1 MSARFADPD
10 KTGYFVEDGA
20 IRRFTTYSG
29 VRYVHP
35 QPIVAELLPATTGSC
50 QVKVKRLL
58 RIASIVCE
66 H

>member
-1 MSARFADPD
+1 MTSRFSDPD

-35 QPIVAELLPATTGSC
+35 LSMGVSRVPNTIGSC
-50 QVKVKRLL
+50 QAKVSRPV
-58 RIASIVCE
+58 RDASMPCE

>member
-35 QPIVAELLPATTGSC
+35 LSMGVSRVPNTIGCGQAKSLR
-50 QVKVKRLL
+50 KVRDV
-58 RIASIVCE
+58 SMPCE